1 MAFAFAKQYDFVAGD
16 LRFTAGTF
24 TNSGGGTGGDIY
36 TGLQKAEGMILQHM
50 SDAVIA
56 TLPVINETFPKA
68 DPITI
73 ASEADKSGYWLAF
86 GH

>member
-1 MAFAFAKQYDFVAGD
+1 MAFTFAKQYDFVAGD

-24 TNSGGGTGGDIY
+24 TNAGGSTGGDIY
-36 TGLQKAEGMILQHM
+36 TGLQKCDGLLTQYGGSA
-50 SDAVIA
+50 AVA
-56 TLPVINETFPKA
+56 TMPAIDETFPKA

-73 ASEADKSGYWLAF
+73 VTAADKSGWWMAF

>member
-1 MAFAFAKQYDFVAGD
+1 MAFTFAKQYDFVAGD

-36 TGLQKAEGMILQHM
+36 TGLQKCEGLLTQYG
-50 SDAVIA
+50 SDAAIA
-56 TLPVINETFPKA
+56 TMPVVNETFPKA

-73 ASEADKSGYWLAF
+73 VTAADKSGWWMAF